1 MPTAALPD
9 IRTER
14 ALTQLC
20 LALADPERLS
30 NPERDLVGGLKPL
43 PEDHPAVVEAAR
55 QFHAGGDPLGDL
67 FTSIRSGEDRR
78 ELGQFYTP
86 APIVAAMNRWA
97 LDRSPNTIVDAG
109 CGSGRYALDLRRQG
123 FTGHLVAIDLD
134 PLATLMVR
142 AADTVL
148 SLDIDIRCGSFLEL
162 TLDESAG
169 KVAYVGNPPYVRH
182 HQLPAGTK
190 QWAKATA
197 ADMGVD
203 VSGLAGL
210 HALFFLA
217 VAAKARPGDLCTFI
231 TASEWF
237 DTRYGRLVRE
247 LLTGPLRASRI
258 DAASP
263 TATTFDDAL
272 TTAVITYAETAAS
285 NSRLTWRVVDD
296 PALLA
301 TREGGEQLSVQGLR
315 DLRQW
320 SALTRDDDG
329 QDRGGWVP
337 LSRYLK
343 VTRGPATGANK
354 YFLMTVE
361 EAEERGLTRY
371 AHPCVSR
378 SNELAKLSDAEVSAD
393 DVAKVIID
401 LPAELDG
408 HPAAADY
415 VADGEAR
422 GMDKGFLCRQRSP
435 WWALRLPEPPPV
447 FATYM
452 ARQPPRFVHN
462 VGGVQHTNV
471 VHGLR
476 PQGGVSDEDVARIV
490 AWLNGHRELLVGG
503 RTYHGGLNKFEPRE
517 LADVLMPPLAEVRE
531 QDIWR

>member
-1 MPTAALPD
+1 MPTSALAD

-14 ALTQLC
+14 ALAQLC
-20 LALADPERLS
+20 LALAGTGGLS
-30 NPERDLVGGLKPL
+30 NRERDLVGGLEPL
-43 PEDHPAVVEAAR
+43 PSDHPAVVESAAQLR
-55 QFHAGGDPLGDL
+55 GGGDPLGSL

-86 APIVAAMNRWA
+86 APIVAAMSRWA
-97 LDRSPNTIVDAG
+97 LDRSPDTVVDAG

-123 FTGHLVAIDLD
+123 FAGHLVAIDVD

-148 SLDIDIRCGSFLEL
+148 DLNVDIRCESFLGL
-162 TLDESAG
+162 TLDEPAG

-182 HQLPAGTK
+182 HQLPTGAK

-197 ADMGVD
+197 ADMGVG

-217 VAAKARPGDLCTFI
+217 VAAKARPGDACTFI
-231 TASEWF
+231 TSSEWF

-247 LLTGPLRASRI
+247 LLTGPLRATRV
-258 DAASP
+258 DAVSP

-272 TTAVITYAETAAS
+272 TTAVVTYAEASAS
-285 NSRLTWRVVDD
+285 NSQLTWRVVDD

-301 TREGGEQLSVQGLR
+301 VREGGEQLSVQGLR
-315 DLRQW
+315 DVRQW
-320 SALTRDDDG
+320 SELTRDDDG

-354 YFLMTVE
+354 YFLMT
-361 EAEERGLTRY
+361 AEQAEKRGLARY

-378 SNELAKLSDAEVSAD
+378 SNELAKLDGGAVSAG

-401 LPAELDG
+401 LPPELDG
-408 HPAAADY
+408 HPEAAAY

-422 GMDKGFLCRQRSP
+422 EVDGGFLCRQRTP

-462 VGGVQHTNV
+462 IGGVQHTNV

-476 PQGGVSDEDVARIV
+476 PQDGVSEEDVARIV
-490 AWLNGHRELLVGG
+490 AWLNSHRELLVGG

-517 LADVLMPPLAEVRE
+517 LADMLVPPLE
-531 QDIWR
+531 QMCEQAGRD